1 MRKSIIFVLAL
12 IFTAI
17 PFIFAA
23 EGPGPDGDDGI
34 GPGMIIGGVLKIVD
48 ELKLSPAQEEQL
60 QSLKDSSKREIF
72 SMRNELK
79 TTVWDIQDEFK
90 NNPTNR
96 DKINA
101 LTDKMANI
109 ERKLIKTRTEH
120 MFKVKEILT
129 DEQFNKMVSLLE
141 KHKDKIQRK
150 ILDKNKK

>member
-79 TTVWDIQDEFK
+79 TTAWDIQDEFK

>member
-1 MRKSIIFVLAL
+1 MVMRKSIIFVLAL

-79 TTVWDIQDEFK
+79 TTVWDIQDAVSYTHLTL
-90 NNPTNR
+90 PT
-96 DKINA
+96 
-101 LTDKMANI
+101 
-109 ERKLIKTRTEH
+109 
-120 MFKVKEILT
+120 ILR
-129 DEQFNKMVSLLE
+129 V
-141 KHKDKIQRK
+141 
-150 ILDKNKK
+150 

>member
-1 MRKSIIFVLAL
+1 MRKSMIFVIAL
-12 IFTAI
+12 MFTAI

-34 GPGMIIGGVLKIVD
+34 GPGMVIGGVFRVID
-48 ELKLSPAQEEQL
+48 ELKLSPDQEAQL
-60 QSLKDSSKREIF
+60 QSIKDSSKRELF

-90 NNPTNR
+90 NNPPNR

-109 ERKLIKTRTEH
+109 EKKLIKTRTEH

-129 DEQFNKMVSLLE
+129 EEQFNKMVTLLE

-150 ILDKNKK
+150 ILDKTPK